1 MNSRNDNHE
10 QPLRRTRH
18 SQMQR
23 SHTNKRGPSS
33 WVKKLLLA
41 AVGFL
46 VALIVFGGG
55 LFMYYAQSAPKITEA
70 QLSSDNA
77 TVIYDKDG
85 KVLTRLGSQNR
96 EYIKKEEIPKT
107 LKHAIVSIEDRRFYK
122 NNGIDP
128 VRIVGAALA
137 NFTGSS
143 LGLQGAST
151 LTQQLVKLSVFST
164 DASDRTLKVKAQEA
178 WLALQV
184 DKKYSKDQILEFY
197 INKVYM
203 GNGVY
208 GMETA
213 AKYYFGKSLDKLDLA
228 QLALL
233 AGMPQSPTNYDPISN
248 PKYAKSRRDTVLEAM
263 VKNKEISRQ
272 QADQAENESIQ
283 SGLTDT
289 HETTSESTKKNK
301 IIDPYVKEVLTDL
314 KDKGFDT
321 IKGGLKVYTNMDY
334 AAQKKL
340 YELANDDQT
349 VNFNDDE
356 IQVGATMVDN
366 KTGKIVAMLGGRKTG
381 DVTYGLNRAVQT
393 DRSSGSTAKP
403 LMDYGPA
410 FEYLK
415 WPTYRKVKDIPFT
428 YPGTNTK
435 LYDFDHQFK
444 GTMTV
449 RDALIQSR
457 NVPAIRTLQDVGIS
471 KASDFMEGLGITS
484 KDGYTLSNGIGL
496 YISTLQEAAAY
507 AAFANGGIYHKPT
520 YIHKVVTN
528 DGKIYK
534 YKSKGSRAMSKATA
548 FLMTS
553 ILKGVTTDS
562 NGSGRAA
569 NLPGIN
575 MASKTGTV
583 AYSKKA
589 TEAYD
594 IPSNASSDSWMT
606 GYTKDYSLSVWTGF
620 DHPNSTTGYLTQEQ
634 TNLAQY
640 LWKYMIYYMAQYSS
654 NADWSMPSSVGK
666 KGENEYY
673 QIGVDYDD
681 TGKSDDYAKN
691 NKRSYSSIFS
701 SSSSSSSSSKSSSSD
716 EDKDDDHDEQ
726 SQKDDDSSSS
736 ELSSSSSSVSSS
748 EPSSS
753 ETPSSSATSPSTEN
767 ASVSSS
773 N

>member
-10 QPLRRTRH
+10 QPLRRTQH

-96 EYIKKEEIPKT
+96 EYVKKEEIPKT

-272 QADQAENESIQ
+272 QA
-283 SGLTDT
+283 
-289 HETTSESTKKNK
+289 
-301 IIDPYVKEVLTDL
+301 
-314 KDKGFDT
+314 
-321 IKGGLKVYTNMDY
+321 
-334 AAQKKL
+334 
-340 YELANDDQT
+340 
-349 VNFNDDE
+349 
-356 IQVGATMVDN
+356 
-366 KTGKIVAMLGGRKTG
+366 
-381 DVTYGLNRAVQT
+381 
-393 DRSSGSTAKP
+393 
-403 LMDYGPA
+403 
-410 FEYLK
+410 
-415 WPTYRKVKDIPFT
+415 
-428 YPGTNTK
+428 
-435 LYDFDHQFK
+435 
-444 GTMTV
+444 
-449 RDALIQSR
+449 
-457 NVPAIRTLQDVGIS
+457 
-471 KASDFMEGLGITS
+471 
-484 KDGYTLSNGIGL
+484 
-496 YISTLQEAAAY
+496 
-507 AAFANGGIYHKPT
+507 
-520 YIHKVVTN
+520 
-528 DGKIYK
+528 
-534 YKSKGSRAMSKATA
+534 
-548 FLMTS
+548 
-553 ILKGVTTDS
+553 
-562 NGSGRAA
+562 
-569 NLPGIN
+569 
-575 MASKTGTV
+575 
-583 AYSKKA
+583 
-589 TEAYD
+589 
-594 IPSNASSDSWMT
+594 
-606 GYTKDYSLSVWTGF
+606 
-620 DHPNSTTGYLTQEQ
+620 
-634 TNLAQY
+634 
-640 LWKYMIYYMAQYSS
+640 
-654 NADWSMPSSVGK
+654 
-666 KGENEYY
+666 
-673 QIGVDYDD
+673 
-681 TGKSDDYAKN
+681 
-691 NKRSYSSIFS
+691 
-701 SSSSSSSSSKSSSSD
+701 
-716 EDKDDDHDEQ
+716 
-726 SQKDDDSSSS
+726 
-736 ELSSSSSSVSSS
+736 
-748 EPSSS
+748 
-753 ETPSSSATSPSTEN
+753 
-767 ASVSSS
+767 
-773 N
+773 